1 MRRRVQGSLYS
12 LGGQGGRTR
21 RTGGEGTGKRRS
33 ACAGAAARATIAA
46 DRGPVVVGGGA
57 AAAAAAAAAAV
68 RANQHY
74 TDTDL
79 NGLRVFVL
87 VCDGGATR
95 FVVRPFGALDV
106 RSDDAVRRR
115 TDDAAVPREVPT
127 QSRSAVAVVGENKRE
142 WREDAG
148 GGGGMEEGVR

>member
-12 LGGQGGRTR
+12 LDGQGGRTTC
-21 RTGGEGTGKRRS
+21 TGGEGTGKQRS
-33 ACAGAAARATIAA
+33 AATGAAARATTAA
-46 DRGPVVVGGGA
+46 DRGPVV
-57 AAAAAAAAAAV
+57 AAAAAAAAV
-68 RANQHY
+68 HANQHY

-79 NGLRVFVL
+79 NGVRVFVL
-87 VCDGGATR
+87 VCDGGAAR

-127 QSRSAVAVVGENKRE
+127 QRR
-142 WREDAG
+142 
-148 GGGGMEEGVR
+148 VR